1 MLYFSGSGHAPGE
14 ICPITVQNST
24 QAKDRLLPRGGCH
37 AMPGQSDE
45 SNELLRLQ
53 SFIGLAHQTKAN
65 ITKERQNSI
74 ILQGEGSGVIMK
86 SDKGNCFIVID

>member
-24 QAKDRLLPRGGCH
+24 QARDRLLPRGGCH
-37 AMPGQSDE
+37 AMSGQSDE

-53 SFIGLAHQTKAN
+53 SFIGQAYQTKAN
-65 ITKERQNSI
+65 ITKERQLQQNL
-74 ILQGEGSGVIMK
+74 ILQGDGIGVIMK
-86 SDKGNCFIVID
+86 SDKRNF